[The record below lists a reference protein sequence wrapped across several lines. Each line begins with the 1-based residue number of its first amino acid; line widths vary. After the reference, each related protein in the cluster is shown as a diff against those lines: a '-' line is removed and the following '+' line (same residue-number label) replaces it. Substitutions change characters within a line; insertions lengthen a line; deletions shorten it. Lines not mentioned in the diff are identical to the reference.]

1 MIFFPLKSILGWVKL
16 KYARVWP
23 FWMIFVLTSDAA
35 GNTSDIEAHTSQL
48 ELIGKKVAPEEESF
62 R

>member
-1 MIFFPLKSILGWVKL
+1 
-16 KYARVWP
+16 
-23 FWMIFVLTSDAA
+23 MIFVLTSDAA

>member
-1 MIFFPLKSILGWVKL
+1 
-16 KYARVWP
+16 
-23 FWMIFVLTSDAA
+23 MIFVLTSDAA

-48 ELIGKKVAPEEESF
+48 ELIGKKVAPKEKSF